1 MDETYEERLTT
12 LEKYAIAIQ
21 AAFQRQIQATQDIGN
36 ESRDINEAMAAKI
49 QALMQSNEMLE
60 DVIAHL
66 NENGLGTASAG
77 GGSVDENQVHDI
89 VEKFFYNDIDFK
101 KVLKNYSTQMFSEVE
116 RRYLQKMPVVNQKK
130 SVGKAVALAITTT
143 ALFFLSVW
151 GVYVNYKEKPYF
163 QLNVQQG
170 GYIYFQDKTKN
181 QPNVI
186 TVAGGYVSP
195 LAEHKNG
202 KYLFYNY
209 LQNGDIAKDSNGE
222 PIVYFIYENDV
233 LNGKVKAIKLGLP
246 Q

>member
-1 MDETYEERLTT
+1 MEEEYEDRLIT

-21 AAFQRQIQATQDIGN
+21 AAFQRQIQATQDLGD
-36 ESRDINEAMAAKI
+36 ESRAINEAMAAKL
-49 QALMQSNEMLE
+49 QELLQSNEMVEEL
-60 DVIAHL
+60 L
-66 NENGLGTASAG
+66 NNFNGNTLNASSIG
-77 GGSVDENQVHDI
+77 GGTVDEKQVRDI
-89 VEKFFYNDIDFK
+89 VEKFFYNDIDLKQVF
-101 KVLKNYSTQMFSEVE
+101 KNYTTQMFNEVE
-116 RRYLQKMPVVNQKK
+116 RRYLQKMPVGNEKK
-130 SVGKAVALAITTT
+130 SVGKSVTLAIVSTS
-143 ALFFLSVW
+143 LFFLSIW

-163 QLNVQQG
+163 QLHVQQG

-209 LQNGDIAKDSNGE
+209 LQNGDIAKDQNGE
-222 PIVYFIYENDV
+222 PIIYFIYENDV
-233 LNGKVKAIKLGLP
+233 LSGKVKAIKLGLP